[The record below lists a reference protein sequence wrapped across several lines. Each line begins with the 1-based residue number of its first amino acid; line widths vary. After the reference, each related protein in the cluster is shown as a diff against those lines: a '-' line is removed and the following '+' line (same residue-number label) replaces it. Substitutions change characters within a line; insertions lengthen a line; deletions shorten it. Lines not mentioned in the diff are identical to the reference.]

1 MIINIQYKTIGN
13 LFDVTI
19 DVNDGTSTV
28 YEMLPIKL
36 GEFTYGAE
44 QSFDTIISAKSVD
57 LEFGIA
63 KSMRP
68 IAANYHIIAN
78 KIIYGTP
85 IVTISKNGTLYF
97 QSAPVDK
104 EQMEFD
110 YDNMSV
116 KLSCLNTLIL
126 LKDIDPR
133 TLNPADIAEPDILF
147 NDLFPCAL
155 FENTITRTIRKV
167 FPEFGST
174 FILSDIKAQTSYTFM
189 GEYWHAPV
197 SYFGDIANRL
207 WGANCRFSN
216 CLELIKAIQNT
227 LGCIGLLIGKN
238 YYLMP
243 RYASTGIT
251 NQNLINISKIEIIE
265 PLATVK
271 GLIVTVKLAGST
283 FVSHYGDTSSPDN
296 TETID
301 MMHSGGWIPGM
312 QPPTAYYLPVLIPA
326 FIAGL
331 GNEQWVGVINK
342 FYSSAHPYQESLW
355 KIVGNSIWNGIVN
368 RVIYNV
374 ELVGIDYSYDKF
386 YTLPDCPL
394 VFKIRKMKV
403 DYAKHI
409 TTLDLI
415 NVATD
420 VQFSEPT
427 SYLINDVFGVEVN
440 NTKLGETITPSITEG
455 TYTLLSPF
463 VPKSTRLYFN
473 GVRLK
478 PGDDYNEILPNQI
491 QFLIDIPMDS
501 NIIIDY
507 EIAQ

>member
-1 MIINIQYKTIGN
+1 MTINIKYITLSN
-13 LFDVTI
+13 TFDVTVA
-19 DVNDGTSTV
+19 VNDGTSNV
-28 YEMLPIKL
+28 YEMLPMKL

-44 QSFDTIISAKSVD
+44 QSFDTIISAKTVEV
-57 LEFGIA
+57 EFGIA

-85 IVTISKNGTLYF
+85 IVTISKNGTLF
-97 QSAPVDK
+97 FKSAPIDK
-104 EQMEFD
+104 KQMEFNYED
-110 YDNMSV
+110 MSV

-155 FENTITRTIRKV
+155 FEKTITKTIRKV

-174 FILSDIKAQTSYTFM
+174 FILGDLKAETSYTFL
-189 GEYWHAPV
+189 EQPWHAPV
-197 SYFGDIANRL
+197 SYFGDIASRL
-207 WGANCRFSN
+207 WGTNCRFTN

-243 RYASTGIT
+243 RYVSQNIT
-251 NQNLINISKIEIIE
+251 TESLSNIAELEVIE
-265 PLATVK
+265 PLNTVK
-271 GLIVTVKLAGST
+271 GLIVTVKLASST
-283 FVSHYGDTSSPDN
+283 FVSHYGDTSNPDN

-312 QPPTAYYLPVLIPA
+312 QPPLAYHLPVLIPA
-326 FIAGL
+326 FVAGL
-331 GNEQWVGVINK
+331 GNEQWVGVVNK
-342 FYSSAHPYQESLW
+342 FYTSAHPYQESLW
-355 KIVGNSIWNGIVN
+355 KIIGNSIWNGIVN
-368 RVIYNV
+368 RMIYTV
-374 ELVGIDYSYDKF
+374 ELVGVNYAYEKF
-386 YTLPDCPL
+386 YTLPSCPFI
-394 VFKIRKMKV
+394 FKIRQMKV
-403 DYAKHI
+403 DYAKH
-409 TTLDLI
+409 TSKLDLI
-415 NVATD
+415 NVAVN
-420 VQFSEPT
+420 VQFAEPT
-427 SYLINDVFGVEVN
+427 SYLINDEFGVEVN

-507 EIAQ
+507 EIV